1 MYLLK
6 ILAHP
11 EITYMQRST
20 GDKFK
25 AMMLSLNLQSM
36 RLSAGDS
43 KITSD
48 EEVSANNSSHQL
60 ITEYLVSKVVAV
72 MSAFSCYFRF
82 NSLLSWWNEIV
93 QSKRQHRRVVSLHSN
108 YRAKTACTVTSQLV
122 LILLF
127 FHFRSF

>member
-11 EITYMQRST
+11 EITYKQRST

-36 RLSAGDS
+36 RLSDS

-60 ITEYLVSKVVAV
+60 ITEYL
-72 MSAFSCYFRF
+72 
-82 NSLLSWWNEIV
+82 LSV
-93 QSKRQHRRVVSLHSN
+93 KL
-108 YRAKTACTVTSQLV
+108 
-122 LILLF
+122 
-127 FHFRSF
+127 